1 MCFVKDSQEGL
12 VDDKERFMRQV
23 ETKRE
28 LHRSITREEKRKE
41 EVLKVFEG
49 LGELSERRVEVP
61 HSPPW
66 ELATGRREEGSAFST
81 AWGDLHR

>member
-1 MCFVKDSQEGL
+1 MLCSTRFVQDSQEGL
-12 VDDKERFMRQV
+12 VDDKERFMRRM
-23 ETKRE
+23 ETRWE

-49 LGELSERRVEVP
+49 LGELAKRRVEVP

-66 ELATGRREEGSAFST
+66 EPCR
-81 AWGDLHR
+81 W

>member
-1 MCFVKDSQEGL
+1 MCFGQDSQEGL

-28 LHRSITREEKRKE
+28 LYRSITCEEKRKE

-49 LGELSERRVEVP
+49 LGELAERRAEVP

-66 ELATGRREEGSAFST
+66 EPCH
-81 AWGDLHR
+81 W

>member
-1 MCFVKDSQEGL
+1 M
-12 VDDKERFMRQV
+12 DDKERFMRRM

-49 LGELSERRVEVP
+49 LGELAKRRVKVP

-66 ELATGRREEGSAFST
+66 EPCR
-81 AWGDLHR
+81 W